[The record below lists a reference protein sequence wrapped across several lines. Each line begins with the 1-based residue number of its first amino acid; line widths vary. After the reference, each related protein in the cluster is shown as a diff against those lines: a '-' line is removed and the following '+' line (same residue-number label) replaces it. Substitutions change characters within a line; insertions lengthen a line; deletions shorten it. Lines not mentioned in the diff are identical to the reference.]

1 LRSRFGNNSLK
12 TLCIL
17 GSTGSIGQSTLDVVA
32 RFPDRFRVRALA
44 ARKSVERLAEQCR
57 HFRPEVAAVIDAE
70 AADALQRLLGPNAG
84 VEISYGEEG
93 YRAAATLASIDTVVG
108 AMMGAAG
115 LKPTLAAIEAKK
127 DIALANKET
136 LVVAGTI
143 VMQAAARKGVRIAPV
158 DSEHSA
164 IFQCLSG
171 QRRQDLSQILLTAS
185 GGPFLRT
192 PASEFAD
199 ITPEKALKHPNWQ
212 MGNKITVDSAT
223 LMNKGLE
230 VIEACHLFD
239 VSPEKVEVVIHPQS
253 IVHSM
258 VSFIDGSVIAQLGM
272 PDMKGA
278 IAYALSY
285 PERLDI
291 GLAAPDFFQL
301 GSLGFERPDLERFPC
316 LRLAFA
322 AVRQGGTMPAVLNA
336 ANEIAVGA
344 FLAGRAAFTQIPAVV
359 EKVMDRVPHTE
370 NPGLDALLEADAEA
384 REEARRLVD

>member
-1 LRSRFGNNSLK
+1 MK

-32 RFPDRFRVRALA
+32 RFPDRFRIRALA

-57 HFRPEVAAVIDAE
+57 RFRPEAAAVIDAE
-70 AADALQRLLGPNAG
+70 AADALQRLLGPNSG
-84 VEISYGEEG
+84 VEILHGEEG
-93 YRAAATLASIDTVVG
+93 YRTAATLASIDTVVG

-115 LKPTLAAIEAKK
+115 LKPTLAAIEAGK

-136 LVVAGTI
+136 LVVAGAI
-143 VMQAAARKGVRIAPV
+143 VMQAAARKGVRILPV

-171 QRRQDLSQILLTAS
+171 QRRQDLSRILLTAS

-239 VSPEKVEVVIHPQS
+239 VSAENIEVVIHPQS

-258 VSFIDGSVIAQLGM
+258 VSFVDGSVIAQLGM

-291 GLAAPDFFQL
+291 GLFEPDFFQL
-301 GSLGFERPDLERFPC
+301 GSIGFERPDLERFPC
-316 LRLAFA
+316 LVLAFA

-336 ANEIAVGA
+336 ANEIAVEA
-344 FLAGRAAFTQIPAVV
+344 FLAGRAGFTQIPAVV

-370 NPGLDALLEADAEA
+370 NPGLEELLEADAAA
-384 REEARRLVD
+384 REEARCLVK